1 MPKKRLPKTTYL
13 VWINVKNLWNCEIG
27 DEPILI
33 SSQDPELLSETDNTV
48 EAGLYELVK
57 KIKITSKTTVTIEE

>member
-1 MPKKRLPKTTYL
+1 
-13 VWINVKNLWNCEIG
+13 VWNCEIS

-57 KIKITSKTTVTIEE
+57 KVKITSKTTVTIEE